1 MALKITLAPRER
13 MIIGGSVIT
22 NGDKAAEF
30 VIENRVPILRQK
42 DVMTEEDA
50 DSPCR
55 RIYFAIQLMYVD
67 TMNLAE
73 YWRLYLQLAREV
85 AAAAP
90 STMPILDGISEEI
103 ASSRYYRALKKT
115 KILINYE
122 KELMDHVRKS
132 A

>member
-1 MALKITLAPRER
+1 MGLKISLKAGER
-13 MIIGGSVIT
+13 MIIGGAVIT
-22 NGDKAAEF
+22 NGDKTADF

-42 DVMTEEDA
+42 DVMTEEEA
-50 DSPCR
+50 CTPCR

-67 TMNLAE
+67 PAELPE
-73 YWRLYLQLAREV
+73 YWKLYLELAREV
-85 AAAAP
+85 ATAAP
-90 STMPILDGISEEI
+90 STRLIIDGISEEI
-103 ASSRYYRALKKT
+103 ASARYYRALKKT

>member
-1 MALKITLAPRER
+1 MALKITLNPRER
-13 MIIGGSVIT
+13 MIIGGTVIT

-30 VIENRVPILRQK
+30 MIENRVPILRQK
-42 DVMTEEDA
+42 DVMTEEEA
-50 DSPCR
+50 NSPCR

-67 TMNLAE
+67 TANLAE

-103 ASSRYYRALKKT
+103 ASARYYRALKKS
-115 KILINYE
+115 KILITYE

>member
-1 MALKITLAPRER
+1 MALRITLKPSER
-13 MIIGGSVIT
+13 MIVGGTVIT
-22 NGDKAAEF
+22 NGGKTAEF

-42 DVMTEEDA
+42 DVMSEEEA

-55 RIYFAIQLMYVD
+55 RIYFAVQLMYVD
-67 TMNLAE
+67 PANLSE
-73 YWRLYLQLAREV
+73 YWTLYLKLAREV
-85 AAAAP
+85 GLAAP

-103 ASSRYYRALKKT
+103 ASARYYRALKKT

-122 KELMDHVRKS
+122 KELMDNVRKS